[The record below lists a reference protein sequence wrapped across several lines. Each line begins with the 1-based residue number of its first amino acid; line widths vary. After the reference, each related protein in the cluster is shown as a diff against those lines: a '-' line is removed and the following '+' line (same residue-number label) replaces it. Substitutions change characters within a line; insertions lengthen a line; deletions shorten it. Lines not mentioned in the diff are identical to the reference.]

1 MYGAIFQGGSR
12 GYPGFGYRRIGSCSR
27 PDPSV
32 LQPYLQRKFSYRRS
46 FKCGKKR
53 GKTAGRKNAFISGRS
68 EQYGLFRCS
77 DHWRK
82 GNCGSDGNRNGYP
95 DRDHCFPDEPHSGK
109 ENTFAGQ
116 FRPVFRPSGLR
127 NYGDLRGDLSDQ
139 PVSQGACI
147 RCPDVCGSAGG
158 CSHPGG
164 SWLHCDH
171 CPGNGNP
178 ENGKRACSHK
188 GPESS
193 GKFRL
198 CICDLF

>member
-12 GYPGFGYRRIGSCSR
+12 GYPGFGNRRNGTCRR

-53 GKTAGRKNAFISGRS
+53 GKTADRKNAFISGRS